1 VRSAPLMGRGSGL
14 SSFRRARQVSER
26 ERSTACV
33 GYLPASQQEGFS
45 AAEVVCWHIPR
56 LAGTNSQQRW
66 APPALAAAAGIG
78 AAAPRAPRRLQVPV
92 HTLHCTAASNQT
104 QALPAAATSL
114 ILAGRCSVYHCLTAA
129 PCPACAAASLPAAG
143 AGARFAPYSLGERL
157 PDCGNCLRSCSGH
170 LQQMRC
176 PARFSQVAQ
185 QACCPTVHPCR
196 EARRDRSAPR
206 LRRAL
211 CG

>member
-1 VRSAPLMGRGSGL
+1 MSVSARLPALGICLRRSRRGSQL
-14 SSFRRARQVSER
+14 LRW
-26 ERSTACV
+26 CV
-33 GYLPASQQEGFS
+33 GTSHALLGRTASSAGPRPHLLLPQALG
-45 AAEVVCWHIPR
+45 PP
-56 LAGTNSQQRW
+56 
-66 APPALAAAAGIG
+66 PPA
-78 AAAPRAPRRLQVPV
+78 RPRRLQVPV